1 MGGTKKKSISQM
13 LKAQLAKEE
22 KKTRGKEDTKSEK
35 KSSTIDA
42 QGLGS
47 REFIEEVKKMKVI
60 TPYVL
65 ASKYNIKLS
74 VAKDYLEMLESK
86 GIIKCVGGH
95 NRIRIFQVVQV

>member
-22 KKTRGKEDTKSEK
+22 KKPRGKDETKSERK
-35 KSSTIDA
+35 ASAIDA
-42 QGLGS
+42 PGLSGK
-47 REFIEEVKKMKVI
+47 EFIEEIRKMKVI
-60 TPYVL
+60 TPYGL

-86 GIIKCVGGH
+86 GVVRCVGGH
-95 NRIRIFQVVQV
+95 NRIRIFQVVQA